1 MSKLLISSGEVYFL
15 INLAKNMAEGICKKC
30 GQYSCDGS
38 CGPCPNCGSM
48 ECPGC
53 GDEQN
58 LEEGWMEENL

>member
-1 MSKLLISSGEVYFL
+1 
-15 INLAKNMAEGICKKC
+15 MAEGICKKC